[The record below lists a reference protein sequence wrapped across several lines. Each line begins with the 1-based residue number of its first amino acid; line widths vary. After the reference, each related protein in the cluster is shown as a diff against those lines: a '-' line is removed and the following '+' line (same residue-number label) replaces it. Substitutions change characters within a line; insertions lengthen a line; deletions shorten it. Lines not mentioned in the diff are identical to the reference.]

1 MKNVKN
7 FLLTAFLF
15 MSTVCFSQ
23 QSANPL
29 ANTEWNGIANIP
41 SPEEITFNP
50 DSALENKQSQRDD
63 LIKDRMKSY

>member
-41 SPEEITFNP
+41 SPEEIKFKFSNDTI
-50 DSALENKQSQRDD
+50 D
-63 LIKDRMKSY
+63 LVFQETLRKK

>member
-1 MKNVKN
+1 
-7 FLLTAFLF
+7 

-41 SPEEITFNP
+41 SPEEIKFKFSNDTI
-50 DSALENKQSQRDD
+50 D
-63 LIKDRMKSY
+63 LVFQETLRKK

>member
-23 QSANPL
+23 QSGNPL
-29 ANTEWNGIANIP
+29 ANTEWNGVANIP
-41 SPEEITFNP
+41 SPEEITFQFSN
-50 DSALENKQSQRDD
+50 DTID
-63 LIKDRMKSY
+63 LVFQETLRKK

>member
-41 SPEEITFNP
+41 SPEEITFQFSN
-50 DSALENKQSQRDD
+50 DTID
-63 LIKDRMKSY
+63 LVFQETLRKK